1 MTESQL
7 AVVVLA
13 AGQGTRMKS
22 AIPKVLH
29 PIGGRPMLRHVL
41 NVADDIGAAKKVVVV
56 APGASEVEKLAA
68 AHGAATVVQERQ
80 LGTGH
85 AVAAAETALKGFD
98 GTLLVLFGDTP
109 LLTAATLNALVSRL
123 GKDAEIAALGFRP
136 DDPTGYGRM
145 VCDGDRLLGIVE
157 HKDATPEERSIDLC
171 FAGILAADARS
182 LFDLLR
188 RVENQNAQGEYYLTD
203 VIALARGIGV
213 SSTPAEGSAEE
224 MMGVNS
230 QSQLAH
236 AEAAFQTR
244 RRSELM
250 EEGVSFAAPE
260 TVFLSA
266 DTVIEKD
273 VRIGPNVVFAPGVK
287 VHSGAEIKAFSH
299 LEGAEVGGGAIV
311 GPFARLRPGA
321 VLREDVHVGNFVEV
335 KNAILEKGA
344 KANHLTYLGDARI
357 GEGTNIGA
365 GTITCNYDGYG
376 KYHTEIG
383 ENVFVG
389 SNTAL
394 IAPVTLGNDSIVAAG
409 SVITKDIEADA
420 LAIARSEQRVQR
432 GAATQVRANAQARK
446 KQKSTEKQKKPQ
458 DKKKGN

>member
-13 AGQGTRMKS
+13 AGQGTRMNS

-29 PIGGRPMLRHVL
+29 PIGGQPMLQHVL
-41 NVADDIGAAKKVVVV
+41 NVADDIGASRKVVVV
-56 APGASEVEKLAA
+56 APGASQVEELAA
-68 AHGAATVVQERQ
+68 AHGAATVMQERQ

-85 AVAAAETALKGFD
+85 AVAATEAALNGFD

-109 LLTAATLNALVSRL
+109 LLTAATLTALVSQL
-123 GKDAEIAALGFRP
+123 GKDTEIAALGFRAE
-136 DDPTGYGRM
+136 DPTGYGRM

-171 FAGILAADARS
+171 FAGILAADAHS

-203 VIALARGIGV
+203 VIALARGIGL

-230 QSQLAH
+230 PSQLAE
-236 AEAAFQTR
+236 AEAAYQTR
-244 RRSELM
+244 RRAELM
-250 EEGVSFAAPE
+250 EEGVLFAAPE

-266 DTVIEKD
+266 DTLIEKGAR
-273 VRIGPNVVFAPGVK
+273 VGPYVVFAPGVT

-299 LEGAEVGGGAIV
+299 LEGAEVGEGAIV

-321 VLREDVHVGNFVEV
+321 ILQENVHVGNFVEV
-335 KNAILEKGA
+335 KNALLEKGA
-344 KANHLTYLGDARI
+344 KANHLTYLGDAQV
-357 GEGTNIGA
+357 GAGTNIGA

-376 KYHTEIG
+376 KNRTEIG

-394 IAPVTLGNDSIVAAG
+394 VAPVTLGNDSIVAAG
-409 SVITKDIEADA
+409 SVITKNVEADS
-420 LAIARSEQRVQR
+420 LAIGRGEQKMQS
-432 GAATQVRANAQARK
+432 GAAERVRANAKAR
-446 KQKSTEKQKKPQ
+446 SDEQKK
-458 DKKKGN
+458 G